1 MSYKPNKGMQEEAER
16 AIRWVE
22 DGRKGGTRIGKI
34 RARQIARGENLS
46 EDTIK
51 RMYSFFSRQ
60 ESVKDAEGF
69 DPGEDGYP
77 SPGRVAWGLWGGDPG
92 YSWSKNIVEQLKNR
106 GFNMNLITRELVLET
121 RNGYEYEGNGE
132 KEYEEKENDLFTFVV
147 STPEV
152 DRYGTIIVP
161 SGIDY
166 TAYLNNPIVL
176 AQHDSDQ
183 WPIGRC
189 LGFAMNGENL
199 EATIQVECVTEE
211 GKKLTKLINAGF
223 VKAVS
228 VGIIP
233 TEYEEQTID
242 GNKVTVYTKSEL
254 VEFSVVSVPANRQAL
269 LKKSL
274 KTLIKDSLNKYK
286 KESRMLTPEIE
297 AKIADELLP
306 AIKEAFIAEV
316 INLGFSPEEAEA
328 SVNAFITAGVPPM
341 LAVLKGEAAPAVE
354 PEVAPAP
361 EATEPPVE
369 VVAEEEVMA
378 SFKGIETRVGK
389 KIAASTQAQIAEGMD
404 MINKGYKTIKQAVS
418 IEAGRSIT
426 LNLPKKMTTEDLIN
440 LI

>member
-22 DGRKGGTRIGKI
+22 EGRDGGTRIGKI

-46 EDTIK
+46 EDTVK

-69 DPGEDGYP
+69 EPGEDGYP

-106 GFNMNLITRELVLET
+106 GFNMNLITRELNLQV
-121 RNGYEYEGNGE
+121 RDGYEKE
-132 KEYEEKENDLFTFVV
+132 KEYEEKENDLYTFVV

-176 AQHDSDQ
+176 AQHDSDE

-199 EATIQVECVTEE
+199 EATIQIECITEE
-211 GKKLTKLINAGF
+211 GKKLNKLINAGY

-233 TEYEEQTID
+233 KEYEEQTID
-242 GNKVTVYTKSEL
+242 GQKVTIYTKSEL

-269 LKKSL
+269 LKKSM
-274 KTLIKDSLNKYK
+274 KTLLQDSINKYK
-286 KESRMLTPEIE
+286 KEKRMLTPEIE
-297 AKIADELLP
+297 AKIKDELLP
-306 AIKEAFIAEV
+306 AIKEAFVNEV

-328 SVNAFITAGVPPM
+328 SVNAFITAGAPPM
-341 LAVLKGEAAPAVE
+341 LAVLKGEAPAVVE

-361 EATEPPVE
+361 EAAEPPVE
-369 VVAEEEVMA
+369 VVEEGYKAPEV
-378 SFKGIETRVGK
+378 RVGK
-389 KIAASTQAQIAEGMD
+389 KIAASTQAQISEGMD
-404 MINKGYKTIKQAVS
+404 MIQNGYKIIKSAVAG
-418 IEAGRSIT
+418 EAGRSIT
-426 LNLPKKMTTEDLIN
+426 LNMPKKLNTDELLN

>member
-1 MSYKPNKGMQEEAER
+1 MAESYKPSKGMQEEAER

-22 DGRKGGTRIGKI
+22 EGRKGGTRIGKI

-46 EDTIK
+46 EDTVK

-60 ESVKDAEGF
+60 EGVKDAEGF
-69 DPGEDGYP
+69 EPGEAGYP

-106 GFNMNLITRELVLET
+106 GCNMDLITRELVLET
-121 RNGYEYEGNGE
+121 RDGYEYEGNGE
-132 KEYEEKENDLFTFVV
+132 KEYEEKENDIFTFVV

-166 TAYLNNPIVL
+166 TAYLANPIVL

-242 GNKVTVYTKSEL
+242 GKKVIVYTKSEL

-269 LKKSL
+269 IKKSL
-274 KTLIKDSLNKYK
+274 KTLIQDSIQKYK
-286 KESRMLTPEIE
+286 KEKRMLTPEIA
-297 AKIADELLP
+297 AKIQDELLP
-306 AIKEAFIAEV
+306 AIKEAFVNEV
-316 INLGFSPEEAEA
+316 INLGFSPEEADA
-328 SVNAFITAGVPPM
+328 SVTAFIDAGAPAM
-341 LAVLKGEAAPAVE
+341 LAILQGEAPAAE
-354 PEVAPAP
+354 PQVAPETPA
-361 EATEPPVE
+361 AEPPVE
-369 VVAEEEVMA
+369 VVAESFEVP
-378 SFKGIETRVGK
+378 ETRVGK

-404 MINKGYKTIKQAVS
+404 MIQNGYKKIKQAVS

-426 LNLPKKMTTEDLIN
+426 LNMPKKLTTEDLIN

>member
-1 MSYKPNKGMQEEAER
+1 MPYKPNKGMQEEAER

-22 DGRKGGTRIGKI
+22 EGRKGGTRIGKV

-46 EDTIK
+46 EDTVK

-60 ESVKDAEGF
+60 EGVKDAEGF
-69 DPGEDGYP
+69 EPGEAGYP

-121 RNGYEYEGNGE
+121 RDGYEYEGKEG
-132 KEYEEKENDLFTFVV
+132 EYEEKENDIFTFVV

-166 TAYLNNPIVL
+166 TAYLANPIVL

-242 GNKVTVYTKSEL
+242 GKKVTIYTKSEL

-269 LKKSL
+269 IKKSL
-274 KTLIKDSLNKYK
+274 KTLIQDSIQKYK
-286 KESRMLTPEIE
+286 KEKRMLTPEIA
-297 AKIADELLP
+297 AKIQDELLP
-306 AIKEAFIAEV
+306 AIKEAFINEV
-316 INLGFSPEEAEA
+316 VNLGFTPEEADA
-328 SVNAFITAGVPPM
+328 SVTAFIDAGAPAM
-341 LAVLKGEAAPAVE
+341 LAILQGEAPAAE
-354 PEVAPAP
+354 PQVAP
-361 EATEPPVE
+361 EAPVAEPPVE
-369 VVAEEEVMA
+369 VVAESFEVP
-378 SFKGIETRVGK
+378 ETRVGK

-404 MINKGYKTIKQAVS
+404 MIQNGYKKIKQAVS

-426 LNLPKKMTTEDLIN
+426 LNMPKKLSTEDLIN

>member
-22 DGRKGGTRIGKI
+22 EGRDGGTRIGKI

-46 EDTIK
+46 EDTVK

-60 ESVKDAEGF
+60 EGVKDAEGF
-69 DPGEDGYP
+69 EPGEDGYP

-106 GFNMNLITRELVLET
+106 GFNMNLITRELNLQL
-121 RNGYEYEGNGE
+121 RDGYEMEEG
-132 KEYEEKENDLFTFVV
+132 YEEKENDLYTFVV

-176 AQHDSDQ
+176 AQHDSDK

-199 EATIQVECVTEE
+199 EATIQIECITEE
-211 GKKLTKLINAGF
+211 GKKLNKLINAGF

-233 TEYEEQTID
+233 NEYEEQTID
-242 GNKVTVYTKSEL
+242 GQKVTVYTKSEL

-269 LKKSL
+269 LKKSI
-274 KTLIKDSLNKYK
+274 KTLLQDSIQKYK

-297 AKIADELLP
+297 AKIKDELLP
-306 AIKEAFIAEV
+306 AIKEAFVNEV

-328 SVNAFITAGVPPM
+328 SVNAFITAGAPPM
-341 LAVLKGEAAPAVE
+341 LAVLQGEAE
-354 PEVAPAP
+354 PEVAEEPA
-361 EATEPPVE
+361 AAEPPVE
-369 VVAEEEVMA
+369 VVAEEPVA
-378 SFKGIETRVGK
+378 AGFQAPETRVGK
-389 KIAASTQAQIAEGMD
+389 KIAASTQAQINEGMD
-404 MINKGYKTIKQAVS
+404 MIQNGYKIIKSAVAG
-418 IEAGRSIT
+418 EAGRSIT
-426 LNLPKKMTTEDLIN
+426 LNMPKKLNTDELLN

>member
-22 DGRKGGTRIGKI
+22 EGRTGGTRIGKI

-46 EDTIK
+46 EDTVK

-60 ESVKDAEGF
+60 EGVKDAEGF
-69 DPGEDGYP
+69 EPGEPGYP

-106 GFNMNLITRELVLET
+106 GFNMDLITRELVLET
-121 RNGYEYEGNGE
+121 RDGYEYEGKEE
-132 KEYEEKENDLFTFVV
+132 KEYEEKENDIFTFVV

-161 SGIDY
+161 AGIDY
-166 TAYLNNPIVL
+166 TAYLANPIVL
-176 AQHDSDQ
+176 AQHDSDK

-199 EATIQVECVTEE
+199 EATIQIECVTEE

-233 TEYEEQTID
+233 NEYEEQTID
-242 GNKVTVYTKSEL
+242 GKKVTVYTKSEL

-274 KTLIKDSLNKYK
+274 KTLIQDSIQKYK
-286 KESRMLTPEIE
+286 KEKRMLTPEIE
-297 AKIADELLP
+297 QKIKDELLP
-306 AIKEAFIAEV
+306 AIKEAFVNEV

-328 SVNAFITAGVPPM
+328 SVNAFITAGAPPM
-341 LAVLKGEAAPAVE
+341 LAILKGEVPAVE
-354 PEVAPAP
+354 PEVAPEP
-361 EATEPPVE
+361 EAAEPPVE
-369 VVAEEEVMA
+369 VVAEEEVAA

-389 KIAASTQAQIAEGMD
+389 KIAASTQAQINEGMD
-404 MINKGYKTIKQAVS
+404 MIQSGYKKIKQAIGV
-418 IEAGRSIT
+418 EAGRSIT
-426 LNLPKKMTTEDLIN
+426 LNMPKKLNTEDLIN

>member
-22 DGRKGGTRIGKI
+22 EGRDGGTRIGKI

-46 EDTIK
+46 EDTVK

-60 ESVKDAEGF
+60 EGVKDAEGF
-69 DPGEDGYP
+69 EPGEDGYP

-106 GFNMNLITRELVLET
+106 GFNMNLITRELNLQL
-121 RNGYEYEGNGE
+121 RDGYEMEEG
-132 KEYEEKENDLFTFVV
+132 YEEKENDLYTFVV

-176 AQHDSDQ
+176 AQHDSDK

-199 EATIQVECVTEE
+199 EATIQIECITEE
-211 GKKLTKLINAGF
+211 GKKLNKLINAGF

-233 TEYEEQTID
+233 NEYEEQTID
-242 GNKVTVYTKSEL
+242 GQKVTVYTKSEL

-269 LKKSL
+269 LKKSI
-274 KTLIKDSLNKYK
+274 KTLLQDSIQKYK

-297 AKIADELLP
+297 AKIKDELLP
-306 AIKEAFIAEV
+306 AIKEAFVNEV

-328 SVNAFITAGVPPM
+328 SVNAFITAGAPPM
-341 LAVLKGEAAPAVE
+341 LAVLQGEVA
-354 PEVAPAP
+354 PEVAEEPA
-361 EATEPPVE
+361 AAEPPVE
-369 VVAEEEVMA
+369 VVAEEEVQA
-378 SFKGIETRVGK
+378 GYKAPETRVGK
-389 KIAASTQAQIAEGMD
+389 KIAASTQAQINEGMD
-404 MINKGYKTIKQAVS
+404 MIQNGYKIIKSAVAG
-418 IEAGRSIT
+418 EAGRSIT
-426 LNLPKKMTTEDLIN
+426 LNMPKKLNTDELLN

>member
-16 AIRWVE
+16 AIKWVE
-22 DGRKGGTRIGKI
+22 EGRKGGTRIGKI

-46 EDTIK
+46 EDTVK

-60 ESVKDAEGF
+60 EGVKDAEGF
-69 DPGEDGYP
+69 EPGEDGYP

-106 GFNMNLITRELVLET
+106 GCNMDLITRELVLET
-121 RNGYEYEGNGE
+121 RDGYEYEGNGE
-132 KEYEEKENDLFTFVV
+132 KEYEEKENDIFTFVV

-166 TAYLNNPIVL
+166 TAYLANPIVL

-242 GNKVTVYTKSEL
+242 GKKVIVYTKSEL

-269 LKKSL
+269 IKKSL
-274 KTLIKDSLNKYK
+274 KTLIQDSIQKYK
-286 KESRMLTPEIE
+286 KEKRMLTPEIA
-297 AKIADELLP
+297 AKIQDELLP
-306 AIKEAFIAEV
+306 AIKEAFVNEV
-316 INLGFSPEEAEA
+316 INLGFSPEEAEK
-328 SVNAFITAGVPPM
+328 SVTAFIDAGAPAM
-341 LAVLKGEAAPAVE
+341 LAILQGEAPAAE
-354 PEVAPAP
+354 PQVAPETPA
-361 EATEPPVE
+361 AEPPVE
-369 VVAEEEVMA
+369 VVAESFEVP
-378 SFKGIETRVGK
+378 ETRVGK

-404 MINKGYKTIKQAVS
+404 MIQNGYKKIKQAVS

-426 LNLPKKMTTEDLIN
+426 LNMPKKLTTEDLIN

>member
-1 MSYKPNKGMQEEAER
+1 MSYKPTKGMQEEAER

-22 DGRKGGTRIGKI
+22 EGRDGGTRIGKI

-46 EDTIK
+46 EDTVK

-60 ESVKDAEGF
+60 EGVKDAEGF
-69 DPGEDGYP
+69 EPGEDGYP
-77 SPGRVAWGLWGGDPG
+77 SPGRVAWGLWGGDAG

-106 GFNMNLITRELVLET
+106 GFNMNLITRELNLQL
-121 RNGYEYEGNGE
+121 RDGYEMEEG
-132 KEYEEKENDLFTFVV
+132 YEEKENDLYTFVV

-176 AQHDSDQ
+176 AQHDSDK

-199 EATIQVECVTEE
+199 EATIQIECITEE
-211 GKKLTKLINAGF
+211 GKKLNKLINAGF

-233 TEYEEQTID
+233 NEYEEQTID
-242 GNKVTVYTKSEL
+242 GQKVTVYTKSEL

-269 LKKSL
+269 LKKSI
-274 KTLIKDSLNKYK
+274 KTLLQDSIQKYK
-286 KESRMLTPEIE
+286 KEKRMLTPEIE
-297 AKIADELLP
+297 AKIKDELLP
-306 AIKEAFIAEV
+306 AIKEAFVNEV

-328 SVNAFITAGVPPM
+328 SVNAFITAGAPPM
-341 LAVLKGEAAPAVE
+341 LAVLQGEVE
-354 PEVAPAP
+354 PEVAEEPA
-361 EATEPPVE
+361 AAEPPVE
-369 VVAEEEVMA
+369 VVAESIEA
-378 SFKGIETRVGK
+378 SFEVPETRVGK
-389 KIAASTQAQIAEGMD
+389 KIAASTQAQINEGMD
-404 MINKGYKTIKQAVS
+404 MIQNGYKIIKSAVAG
-418 IEAGRSIT
+418 EAGRSIT
-426 LNLPKKMTTEDLIN
+426 LNMPKKLNTDELLN

>member
-1 MSYKPNKGMQEEAER
+1 
-16 AIRWVE
+16 
-22 DGRKGGTRIGKI
+22 
-34 RARQIARGENLS
+34 
-46 EDTIK
+46 
-51 RMYSFFSRQ
+51 
-60 ESVKDAEGF
+60 
-69 DPGEDGYP
+69 
-77 SPGRVAWGLWGGDPG
+77 
-92 YSWSKNIVEQLKNR
+92 
-106 GFNMNLITRELVLET
+106 MNLITRELVLET

-161 SGIDY
+161 AGIDY

-274 KTLIKDSLNKYK
+274 KNLIKDSLNKYK
-286 KESRMLTPEIE
+286 KETRMLTPEIE

-341 LAVLKGEAAPAVE
+341 LAVLKGEAPAVE

-361 EATEPPVE
+361 EAAEPPVE
-369 VVAEEEVMA
+369 VVAEEEVTA
-378 SFKGIETRVGK
+378 SFVSPEVRVGK
-389 KIAASTQAQIAEGMD
+389 KIAASTQAQINEGMD
-404 MINKGYKTIKQAVS
+404 MIQTGYKKIKQAIGV
-418 IEAGRSIT
+418 EAGRSIT
-426 LNLPKKMTTEDLIN
+426 LNMPKKFNTEDLIN